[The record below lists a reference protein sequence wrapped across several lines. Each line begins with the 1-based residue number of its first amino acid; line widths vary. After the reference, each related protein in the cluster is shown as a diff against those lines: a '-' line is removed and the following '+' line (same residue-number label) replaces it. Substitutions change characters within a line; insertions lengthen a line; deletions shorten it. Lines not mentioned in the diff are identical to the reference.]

1 MAETTENTGTPA
13 PAPTAPAAP
22 AMSTAPAPSGPGP
35 RPRGERPEGRRGR
48 YGGPRPPRVC
58 PFCSQKVKQI
68 DYKQADQLRRFLT
81 ERGKIKARR
90 KIGTCAKHQRR
101 LSMAI
106 KRARHIALLPFSTE
120 QARGE

>member
-1 MAETTENTGTPA
+1 MAETIENTGTPA
-13 PAPTAPAAP
+13 PAPTAPATPAAP
-22 AMSTAPAPSGPGP
+22 TASGPGP
-35 RPRGERPEGRRGR
+35 RGRGERPEGGRRGR

-58 PFCSQKVKQI
+58 PFCAQKVKQI

-90 KIGTCAKHQRR
+90 KVGTCAKHQRR
-101 LSMAI
+101 LAMAI